1 VEGKDRTDRWSSTAA
16 RGAPVNLNHVAKRLI
31 QLVPTLFLVLV
42 VIFVL
47 VRLLPGDPTSAM
59 LGDRATDADV
69 ARLNAQLGLDRSV
82 PAQFLLF
89 LQRIVQGDLGIS
101 IHLKVPVMRLIL
113 EKMPVTL
120 ALTGFAAILALLM
133 AVPLAFVA
141 AMRRGR
147 AADTAIRGAFQI
159 GLSMPIFYLGLV
171 LLTVFAAGLRWFP
184 VGGYGD
190 TWGDRAWHLFLP
202 ALTLA
207 LSLSAVLMRN
217 LRASIIEVLG
227 AEYVDFARSK
237 GLAPRLVL
245 GRHVLRNALISTVT
259 LFGLS
264 VGTLIGGAV
273 ITETVFAIPGAG
285 RLMID
290 SIYGRD
296 YPVVQ
301 GLTLAMAVLV
311 SLVFLATDLV
321 QAALDPR
328 VKA

>member
-1 VEGKDRTDRWSSTAA
+1 MEGKDRTDRWSSTAA

>member
-1 VEGKDRTDRWSSTAA
+1 M
-16 RGAPVNLNHVAKRLI
+16 PNLNYVAKRLI
-31 QLVPTLFLVLV
+31 QLVPTLALVLL

-69 ARLNAQLGLDRSV
+69 ARLNAQLGLDRSI
-82 PAQFLLF
+82 PMQFLLF
-89 LQRIVQGDLGIS
+89 LERVVQGDLGTS
-101 IHLKVPVMRLIL
+101 IHLKVPVMQLIL
-113 EKMPVTL
+113 DRMPVTL
-120 ALTGFAAILALLM
+120 ALTGFAALLAVLM

-147 AADTAIRGAFQI
+147 PADAAIRGAFQI

-171 LLTVFAAGLRWFP
+171 LLTVFAAQLRWFP

-190 TWGDRAWHLFLP
+190 SWSDRAWHLFLP

-237 GLAPRLVL
+237 GLAARLVL

-301 GLTLAMAVLV
+301 GLTMAMAVLV

>member
-1 VEGKDRTDRWSSTAA
+1 M
-16 RGAPVNLNHVAKRLI
+16 NLNHVAKRLI

-69 ARLNAQLGLDRSV
+69 ARLNAQLGLDRSI

-120 ALTGFAAILALLM
+120 ALTGFAALLALLM